1 MQKYIFFL
9 YLNHRI
15 YKKGR
20 KAVIHFFRVDLS
32 VNPTAGFYR
41 RLYTSALR
49 PFISRPV
56 IIGFKDY
63 LFTYADDLPLPT
75 FSM

>member
-20 KAVIHFFRVDLS
+20 KAVIFFLELIS
-32 VNPTAGFYR
+32 YGE
-41 RLYTSALR
+41 LR
-49 PFISRPV
+49 KTQR
-56 IIGFKDY
+56 G
-63 LFTYADDLPLPT
+63 LTPLCVKRKG
-75 FSM
+75 